1 MENSFVEHYTMER
14 MGKPLDEYLKQNEE
28 YQKRKKQYR
37 DLYDEIEKC
46 LDDGAKASSLLAEL
60 DEAVGDYSA
69 SYGDAAYFFGFHD
82 GMEMGLEHKIHTLEE
97 TKPENGPGI
106 TLEDMV
112 SLIEAEDDL
121 HDMDKALEQLAGHD
135 HASGE
140 FIKLDNIFN
149 VILRNSHEYYRE
161 QSEEKMQ
168 LFYQIIMSRN
178 MSPEERADILL
189 NGTVRL
195 Q

>member
-1 MENSFVEHYTMER
+1 ME
-14 MGKPLDEYLKQNEE
+14 
-28 YQKRKKQYR
+28 KK
-37 DLYDEIEKC
+37 
-46 LDDGAKASSLLAEL
+46 
-60 DEAVGDYSA
+60 
-69 SYGDAAYFFGFHD
+69 
-82 GMEMGLEHKIHTLEE
+82 
-97 TKPENGPGI
+97 
-106 TLEDMV
+106 DMV

-121 HDMDKALEQLAGHD
+121 HDMDKALEQLAGHG

-140 FIKLDNIFN
+140 FIKLDNIFD

>member
-1 MENSFVEHYTMER
+1 MDNSFVEHYKMER

-82 GMEMGLEHKIHTLEE
+82 GMEMGLEHKKYTLEE
-97 TKPENGPGI
+97 TKPKNKQGI

-112 SLIEAEDDL
+112 NLIHIHDAYKSLNTCL
-121 HDMDKALEQLAGHD
+121 HGENMELTYDEGTLGEMGRIYEIISRHTSPKFQENDVYEGEIILAD
-135 HASGE
+135 TSLA
-140 FIKLDNIFN
+140 
-149 VILRNSHEYYRE
+149 
-161 QSEEKMQ
+161 
-168 LFYQIIMSRN
+168 
-178 MSPEERADILL
+178 PEERARLL
-189 NGTVRL
+189 MMKE
-195 Q
+195 